1 MQGFV
6 HPDFAEVAARFG
18 RQVATQNV
26 GGGAVCVFHRG
37 ECVVDVWAGDR
48 NAAGEAWE
56 HDTMALSWST
66 TKGVASLAL
75 HMLADRQ
82 MVDYDA
88 PVARYWPEFAANGKD
103 GITVRQV
110 MSHEA
115 GLHRI
120 DEMIE
125 SADDMLDWD
134 RFAAGIESAAPAYEP
149 GTKAGY
155 HALTYGN
162 IVGEIVRRVSG
173 KAVYEFVQV
182 EIADPL
188 GLDGLNLWVPHEQ
201 RHRVAQL
208 TRMPGYLD
216 RPGAKMPAVLTRT
229 SSHMRELEHVGLPGM
244 GSLFWSP
251 RVYDGVVPSANG
263 IFTARSLA
271 RMYAAVAEGGTLDG
285 VQIVSPQTVE
295 AMGQVQNR
303 RIDAVVAFPMQWRMG
318 FHLVGTSRGILPYA
332 YGHWGFGGSG
342 AWTDPS
348 RRLAAAMVVNRV
360 AGTPFGDQ
368 RMVQISGA
376 AVAAADRR

>member
-18 RQVATQNV
+18 RQIAHQAV
-26 GGGAVCVFHRG
+26 GGGAVCVYHRG
-37 ECVVDVWAGDR
+37 ECVVDVWGGDR
-48 NAAGEAWE
+48 NAAGEPWE

-66 TKGVASLAL
+66 TKGVVSLAL

-82 MVDYDA
+82 MVDYEA
-88 PVARYWPEFAANGKD
+88 PVAAYWPEFARNGKES
-103 GITVRQV
+103 ITIRQV

-115 GLHRI
+115 GLHRLT
-120 DEMIE
+120 EMID
-125 SADDMLDWD
+125 SADDLLDWE
-134 RFAAGIESAAPAYEP
+134 RVTAGIESARPAYEP
-149 GTKAGY
+149 GTRSGY

-173 KAVYEFVQV
+173 KAVYEFAQV
-182 EIADPL
+182 ELADPL
-188 GLDGLNLWVPHEQ
+188 GLDGLNLWVPHDQ

-208 TRMPGYLD
+208 TKMSAFLD
-216 RPGAKMPAVLTRT
+216 GARPMPAALARA
-229 SSHMRELEHVGLPGM
+229 SSHLREISQVGVPGM

-251 RVYDGVVPSANG
+251 RILDAVIPSANG

-285 VQIVSPQTVE
+285 VRIVSPDTVD
-295 AMGQVQNR
+295 AMGRLQSR
-303 RIDAVVAFPMQWRMG
+303 RVDAVVAFPMHWRMG
-318 FHLVGTSRGILPYA
+318 FHLVGTQRGILPHA
-332 YGHWGFGGSG
+332 FGHWGYGGSG
-342 AWTDPS
+342 GWADPT
-348 RRLAAAMVVNRV
+348 RRLSVALVVNRV

-368 RMVQISGA
+368 RLVQISGS